1 MSKCKYVTTKSSRC
15 STFVIFNFFSPF
27 TKAGKLIH
35 FLKHPPPSSL
45 RPYPTG
51 DVAEHFSA
59 SSNVKGPRFRG
70 LPGLPVKAT
79 KGRTAATTATA
90 IQILCRLNIRD
101 SKCPPRCE
109 RSASEAC
116 PSLSLSLSLPPFLC
130 PTHSRLNAVSRPR
143 LERDLSGSAGSILP

>member
-35 FLKHPPPSSL
+35 FLKHPLPSSL

-109 RSASEAC
+109 RGM
-116 PSLSLSLSLPPFLC
+116 SLSPFLC
-130 PTHSRLNAVSRPR
+130 PTRSRLNAVCTLTYLGRK
-143 LERDLSGSAGSILP
+143 RDRAAGSILSARVSEVHL